1 MRELCELH
9 ISSEH
14 AHTERRTMGPK
25 AKASG
30 GLHLWLLCTVG
41 LSLSLLLS
49 VSSINN
55 PKIRDSTYPLEETW
69 PCEGP
74 YTLFVDTK
82 SWSSWTTLRRFL
94 RNRGRESGAPRIR
107 LGPAAILATAVAVLV
122 TVLAVFL
129 LTIGVY
135 ISTGRL

>member
-1 MRELCELH
+1 MCELCELH

-25 AKASG
+25 AKAGG
-30 GLHLWLLCTVG
+30 GLHLGLVCTVG

-55 PKIRDSTYPLEETW
+55 PKVRDSTYPLEETW
-69 PCEGP
+69 PCEGS
-74 YTLFVDTK
+74 YTLFVDAK

-94 RNRGRESGAPRIR
+94 RNRGRGSGVPRIR
-107 LGPAAILATAVAVLV
+107 LGSAAILAAAVAALV
-122 TVLAVFL
+122 TFLSVFL
-129 LTIGVY
+129 LTTDVY
-135 ISTGRL
+135 SSTGRL